1 MAKKISVTIFLHF
14 KSNMILSALLRGRSR
29 ALDWWRSE
37 RPSSNSFSHYCVIT
51 IIESQNASTKGWA
64 ALKFLVMLKRK
75 SIEAVSLPSVSESGF
90 EGELIKDDQSS
101 TLYPFDAPK
110 GLTPVKVY
118 GDGNCFYR
126 SISLSLFGCENH
138 HVEMRVRTL
147 FELVHNKIGIQTLK
161 F

>member
-1 MAKKISVTIFLHF
+1 MDNHSRVTFFEKIL
-14 KSNMILSALLRGRSR
+14 N
-29 ALDWWRSE
+29 
-37 RPSSNSFSHYCVIT
+37 
-51 IIESQNASTKGWA
+51 ESQNASTKGWA

-118 GDGNCFYR
+118 GDGNCFIDQFPFHYLDVK
-126 SISLSLFGCENH
+126 ITMLKCELELYLNWFT
-138 HVEMRVRTL
+138 MR
-147 FELVHNKIGIQTLK
+147 NGIQTLR